1 MSKKLT
7 TSTNDVLDTLALDDS
22 IVEIDAS
29 KTSSLT
35 IDDNIK
41 VQKYAIYQRTAVSDR
56 FTLHFTTPIIYV
68 TNDTSLI
75 AGSYTGLGVLPSET
89 YIELVFGSYGLSVVY
104 CFGVVFIQV
113 IEMDV

>member
-7 TSTNDVLDTLALDDS
+7 TSTNDILDTLALDDS
-22 IVEIDAS
+22 VVEIDAS

-41 VQKYAIYQRTAVSDR
+41 VQKYAIYQKTATSSN
-56 FTLHFTTPIIYV
+56 FMLHFTTPVIYI
-68 TNDTSLI
+68 TNDSSLI
-75 AGSYTGLGVLPSET
+75 STSYTGLGVLPSET
-89 YIELVFGSYGLSVVY
+89 YIELYFGSYGLSVVY
-104 CFGVVFIQV
+104 CFGVVFIQS

>member
-41 VQKYAIYQRTAVSDR
+41 VQKYAIYQKPGSSNT
-56 FTLHFTTPIIYV
+56 FILHFTAPVIYV

-75 AGSYTGLGVLPSET
+75 AGSYTGLGVIPSET
-89 YIELVFGSYGLSVVY
+89 YIELVFRSYGLSVVY

-113 IEMDV
+113 IESDV